1 MYATLQQNKCRIES
15 RKQMKIK
22 ANRDAYGNRNRK
34 TGNKF
39 RKKNAKSICVFW
51 SQDDT
56 VYQFVGK
63 WLYGHIALVDSHI
76 SH

>member
-1 MYATLQQNKCRIES
+1 
-15 RKQMKIK
+15 MKIK
-22 ANRDAYGNRNRK
+22 ANRDTYGNRNQK

-39 RKKNAKSICVFW
+39 RNKIHKFFYVFW

-56 VYQFVGK
+56 VYQVISE
-63 WLYGHIALVDSHI
+63 LSYGNIAPVDSHI

>member
-1 MYATLQQNKCRIES
+1 MTTLYATLQQNKCRSES

-39 RKKNAKSICVFW
+39 RKQNAKSF
-51 SQDDT
+51 
-56 VYQFVGK
+56 
-63 WLYGHIALVDSHI
+63 
-76 SH
+76 